1 MTRTKPLRYT
11 LKMRNTYNYPIK
23 LENVIQHYPWGSD
36 TLIPELL
43 GVPNKPATPFAE
55 LWMGS
60 HPRGPSKLKLS
71 EQFNSPPDSQPST
84 KSGTQPGSQP
94 STQPDTEVDL
104 NSAIKDF
111 PHDFLGPAADR
122 FPEGLPFLFKV
133 LAAAQPLSIQAHPNS
148 RQAREGYAREDSAGI
163 PIDAFERNYRDKNHK
178 PEIICALTPF
188 TAMCGFREPAEIEA
202 WYLRT
207 TPEIYKNKIAPHKNS
222 DSDFDSNSSPNYRDV
237 RDSAFGPGSRNEL
250 EDTPVQSGFSSSKWL
265 QSFFENIMNLNEEDM
280 RALIETLHIWAQSFK
295 GQYKE
300 ADLIS
305 TFYDQH
311 GINVGVQAPLFL
323 NLVELA
329 PGEAL
334 YQPAGV
340 LHAYVQGMGVELM
353 ANSDN
358 VLRGGLTKKH
368 VDVPELLKVLS
379 FEPRPA
385 DILRGKKAS
394 GEFLRYPVPI
404 DEFELQKLGAN
415 KTITQKCSER
425 TSIEIGICTQ
435 GEFRLDLE
443 SGKRSIN
450 LVRGESF
457 VLPYAAG
464 GYTLSGRGELYL
476 ATIPKEG

>member
-11 LKMRNTYNYPIK
+11 LNMRNTYNYPIK

-43 GVPNKPATPFAE
+43 GVQNKPATPFAE

-71 EQFNSPPDSQPST
+71 EQFNAQT
-84 KSGTQPGSQP
+84 GTQPITQPDTQP

-104 NSAIKDF
+104 NSAIKEF

-133 LAAAQPLSIQAHPNS
+133 LAAAQPLSIQAHPNR
-148 RQAREGYAREDSAGI
+148 RQAQEGYACENSAGI

-178 PEIICALTPF
+178 PEIICALTSF
-188 TAMCGFREPAEIEA
+188 TAMCGFKEPAEVES
-202 WYLRT
+202 WYLRAI
-207 TPEIYKNKIAPHKNS
+207 PEIYKNKIAPHKYSDSNSDLNS
-222 DSDFDSNSSPNYRDV
+222 DSKLRDV
-237 RDSAFGPGSRNEL
+237 RDSAFGSGSKNES
-250 EDTPVQSGFSSSKWL
+250 EDNHVPSGFSSSEWL

-280 RALIETLHIWAQSFK
+280 RSLIETLQTWAHSFK

-300 ADLIS
+300 AELIS

-368 VDVPELLKVLS
+368 VDVPELLKVLT

-385 DILRGKKAS
+385 DILRGKKAK
-394 GEFLRYPVPI
+394 GQFLRYPVPI
-404 DEFELQKLGAN
+404 DEFELQKLRAK
-415 KTITQKCSER
+415 KTMTQKCSER

-435 GEFRLDLE
+435 GEFRLDLD
-443 SGKRSIN
+443 SGKKSIN

-457 VLPYAAG
+457 VVPYAAG
-464 GYTLSGRGELYL
+464 DYTLSGRGELYV